1 MPTFLQ
7 GSAKPPSD
15 TTRGLDDQLL
25 FGLQQWQPCWAAWAR
40 QWSQPQLIKLS
51 AATLG
56 CRAIHSSSINGWIT
70 GTLRDATPKLITAVG
85 LFNEAV
91 ARSNGVEGLPDG
103 RVCPGA
109 LEGLWRGYQWMV
121 DPEGRPLNPTSTFL
135 AITGAIDL
143 GLADSLRIPMER
155 ESEVLRALGRHLRL
169 SLGAEGVDWMSDL
182 HHLRG
187 GSRSLEALLLGKA
200 IPWEVVA
207 AELPLLASICHTS
220 EMALRGV
227 VDDALYNGAS

>member
-1 MPTFLQ
+1 
-7 GSAKPPSD
+7 
-15 TTRGLDDQLL
+15 
-25 FGLQQWQPCWAAWAR
+25 
-40 QWSQPQLIKLS
+40 LS

-85 LFNEAV
+85 LFNEAL

-103 RVCPGA
+103 KVCPGA
-109 LEGLWRGYQWMV
+109 LEGLWKGYQWMV
-121 DPEGRPLNPTSTFL
+121 DPEGRPLNPTSVFL

-143 GLADSLRIPMER
+143 GLADSLRIPLER
-155 ESEVLRALGRHLRL
+155 ESEVLKALGRHLRL
-169 SLGAEGVDWMSDL
+169 SLGAEGIDWMSDIKTL
-182 HHLRG
+182 AAGQPFVACGDDQLKG

-207 AELPLLASICHTS
+207 AELPLLAGICHTHES
-220 EMALRGV
+220 ALRGV
-227 VDDALYNGAS
+227 VEDASYNGAS